1 MKMVD
6 PITLSTT
13 WHYIQR
19 VCREMRETAERT
31 ATNVLVVTL
40 HDMAYGIWDAEGRAI
55 AIPEGF
61 PPRLISSAFPIR
73 EAKKKFAGKSIPV
86 ISS

>member
-1 MKMVD
+1 MSNKID
-6 PITLSTT
+6 PITVATT

-40 HDMAYGIWDAEGRAI
+40 HDMADLGRRRPGYRNSGRVPAQ
-55 AIPEGF
+55 AYF
-61 PPRLISSAFPIR
+61 QQLSDQ
-73 EAKKKFAGKSIPV
+73 KSG
-86 ISS
+86 

>member
-1 MKMVD
+1 MTKKID
-6 PITLSTT
+6 PITIATI

-19 VCREMRETAERT
+19 VCREMRYTAERT

-40 HDMAYGIWDAEGRAI
+40 HDMAYGIWDADGRII

-61 PPRLISSAFPIR
+61 PPRPLN
-73 EAKKKFAGKSIPV
+73 
-86 ISS
+86 